1 MDGNVSIPELT
12 VTQQLPDAIL
22 VVEVFGVS
30 KLGTLPAR
38 DGPGSPLG
46 GGCRGLVVVVL
57 RRRRTSLIRL
67 RVLLV
72 VVVVVGLTTTSSAA
86 AAGGTSDSNGRETQT
101 HDGA

>member
-38 DGPGSPLG
+38 DGAGSPLG

-57 RRRRTSLIRL
+57 RRRRRSLIRL
-67 RVLLV
+67 RVLL

-86 AAGGTSDSNGRETQT
+86 AAGGTSDSNVRETQT